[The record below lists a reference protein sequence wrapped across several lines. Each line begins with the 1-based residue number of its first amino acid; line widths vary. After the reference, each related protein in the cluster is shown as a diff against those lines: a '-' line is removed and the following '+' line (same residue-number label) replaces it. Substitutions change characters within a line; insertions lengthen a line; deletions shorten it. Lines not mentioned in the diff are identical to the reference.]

1 MKKLNITYTGAA
13 FLSAV
18 LFFLAGV
25 VNAQTCVQPPPGLVS
40 WWPAE
45 GNANDI
51 VDGNDGVLQNGA
63 AFAPGKVGQGFSL
76 DGTDDFVLVSP
87 SDDLNITGD
96 VTVDLWAQRTTFVGT
111 PMMVTKG
118 AGATAGD
125 PPTVYALRFVNAV
138 LGCSTCNNSL
148 NTVFER
154 ANGSN
159 VNLFGPTVTDTNFHH
174 YAYVREGSAHKL
186 FVDGVEVDVFA

>member
-1 MKKLNITYTGAA
+1 M
-13 FLSAV
+13 
-18 LFFLAGV
+18 
-25 VNAQTCVQPPPGLVS
+25 
-40 WWPAE
+40 
-45 GNANDI
+45 
-51 VDGNDGVLQNGA
+51 QNGA
-63 AFAPGKVGQGFSL
+63 SFTSGKVGEGFSL

-87 SDDLNITGD
+87 NDDLNITGD

-111 PMMVTKG
+111 PMMVSKG

-148 NTVFER
+148 NAVFER

-174 YAYVREGSAHKL
+174 YAYVRSNNTHKL
-186 FVDGVEVDVFA
+186 FIDGAVVKSAAFSGSAADTSGLPLVIGGSRADADSFIQHFGGIIDGVQVFNRPLSDAEVKLNYESSVN